1 MKSLVKRLLSAQRP
15 SNNHF
20 RAVVKSAQPLSYQT
34 LQPRQLLAAVDVLVG
49 DLNSGIAVSD
59 DASGSGYFFYS
70 AQDVHQR
77 FENIVAENADHLIA
91 TRLDGAQWQYNN
103 DTNWVDFEPVATD
116 RLLAEVNFDS
126 NRVSPPLRSFTS
138 GVLHSQNNGDLYFV
152 VDNFGGSQ
160 DIGEFE
166 VLGTSFLS
174 QDIPSEDFDSEL
186 GQSVLRLSSLNTA
199 TLSFQREF
207 QRFPNLAIFD
217 ESGAPLLSWRVQLL
231 PYLGYTELYEQFR
244 LNEAWDSPHNLS
256 LLSEMPEVY
265 SSPYFESDTHTNF
278 LALAGEN
285 TLMPLVSERVG
296 FGDIDTNG
304 TALFVEANQN
314 RATEWTRPRDLAFNP
329 ANPFSGLGDISPEG
343 FSFVTNTGEVQTID
357 DSFSEE
363 AWNGI
368 VDRSDGFVV
377 TAEILEN
384 QSFTENDLRQLGLA
398 ALNFESSRQRFP
410 ASAISSDN
418 GEPLLSWRV
427 SLLPFLGHQD
437 LYDQFNLDEPWN
449 SPNNLSLLPMMPQ
462 VYSVDGIEAG
472 FTTYLASIGPNTLFS
487 NEDTRGV
494 SFGQITDGS
503 TNTILYVKAD
513 DDQAVQWT
521 RPADLPFDAAN
532 PRAGLGNSD
541 VGGFLGVTA
550 AAETIFVENSISDL
564 DVASLLLRNDG
575 RTIDQDVFPAKP
587 VGDNLRQ
594 VGLASLNFE
603 SANRRFPTQAI
614 TAEDGTPLLSWRVA
628 ILPFIEQNNLYQRF
642 NLDEP
647 WDSPNNIAL
656 LPLIPQIYAVD
667 GIDDGFTT
675 ILGIAGEEGLL
686 AQGDRGVTFGQIT
699 DGTSNTALFVQANS
713 DFATQWTKPQDI
725 DFDPSN
731 PTNGVGSATASGFH
745 AVFADGSLQFIPNSV
760 SDETVGR
767 ILQRND
773 GEVVDQLFFLNQQ
786 DRVLPNL
793 EIQYQIRTI
802 ALAQL
807 NHESANMAFTE
818 RAIFAEDG
826 TPLLSWRV
834 AILPFIEQNDLYEQF
849 NLDEPWDSP
858 NNIALLPLMPQIY
871 AHPEVENGQTV
882 FKIFVGDE
890 TPFQFEDS
898 RRGISFSQITDG
910 SSNTIMVVETASE
923 NAVPWTQP
931 EDIIFDINDPKAGL
945 GHGLFDSFSV
955 ALFDGS
961 VRQVSNTISD
971 EEFAAVV
978 TIAGG
983 EISDPSAFAYN
994 NEGTVTQ
1001 PAFSGTAGDDTINV
1015 NIGSGTITIDINGE
1029 TSVVPAA
1036 DFDDLFFDAV
1046 DGNDTLNLIL
1056 ETDNNQISLSPEL
1069 LSIVGNVNVLAEGF
1083 KTVRVTGSVGSEGN
1097 SATING
1103 SDGNDVL
1110 RAGSQSATLT
1120 VGDSIL
1126 QAIEISDVTVN
1137 AGLGDDQAT
1146 LTDSAGDDQYF
1157 AAPLISRLTMGDR
1170 SILATGFENTTA
1182 RSVNGGNDRA
1192 SLRDSSGDDVLSA
1205 SPELTFLR
1213 GDGYRNAVLNFGN
1226 VLATS
1231 TGGNDLANFQ
1241 DSAGNDFFY
1250 ATPELAFFQGTGYR
1264 NQANGFTSIFAQ
1276 SSTGNDRAT
1285 LLGSTGNETFIGS
1298 PVSAR
1303 LAGEG
1308 VVHVARG
1315 FNVVNAVGLG
1325 GEDRAFL
1332 SDSTGNDQFF
1342 ASPVIGTLSGDG
1354 FRNIARGFGF
1364 VQGTASGGNDTASLI
1379 GSTGTDNY
1387 YATPELASLTGN
1399 GYRRFVTGFEQVNA
1413 VGGGGSDVARMI
1425 GSAGNDVFF
1434 GSSTFSQYSG
1444 AGFLNRANGFSEVYS
1459 FGGGGNDF
1467 ATLLDSAGDD
1477 RMIANTSFTSM
1488 IGEGYLISAS
1498 QFTTYNVNARN
1509 GGFDTAFFSDS
1520 DSDDFFTAE
1529 GSRATL
1535 VTPLSRFNAFN
1546 FDQVVAQSF
1555 NGGTDFLRAGE
1566 TNFRLVRSGNWR

>member
-1 MKSLVKRLLSAQRP
+1 MRSLVKRLLSAQRTP
-15 SNNHF
+15 NNHF
-20 RAVVKSAQPLSYQT
+20 RATVKSCQPLSYET
-34 LQPRQLLAAVDVLVG
+34 LQPRQLLAADVLVG

-70 AQDVHQR
+70 ARDVHER

-91 TRLDGAQWQYNN
+91 TRLDGAQWQYND
-103 DTNWVDFEPVATD
+103 DTNWVNFEPVFTD

-126 NRVSPPLRSFTS
+126 NRVSPPLRSFTA
-138 GVLHSQNNGDLYFV
+138 GVSHSLNNGDLYFAA
-152 VDNFGGSQ
+152 DRFGGSQ
-160 DIGEFE
+160 DVGEFE
-166 VLGTSFLS
+166 VLGTTFLI
-174 QDIPSEDFDSEL
+174 QDIPQELIEFDQF
-186 GQSVLRLSSLNTA
+186 QSLLRLNNLGLAALKFESD
-199 TLSFQREF
+199 FQRL
-207 QRFPNLAIFD
+207 PNLAIFD
-217 ESGAPLLSWRVQLL
+217 DSGAPLLSWRVQLL
-231 PYLGYTELYEQFR
+231 PYLGYRDLYEQFR
-244 LNEAWDSPHNLS
+244 LDEAWDSPHNIS

-265 SSPYFESDTHTNF
+265 SSPHFESTTHTNY

-285 TLMPLVSERVG
+285 TLTPSVSERVT
-296 FGDIDTNG
+296 FNDIDSDG
-304 TALFVEANQN
+304 AALYVEANEN
-314 RATEWTRPRDLAFNP
+314 RATEWTRPVDLAFNP
-329 ANPFSGLGDISPEG
+329 ANPFSGLGDISPAG
-343 FSFVTNTGEVQTID
+343 FSFVSSHGRVSVIDESVSTG
-357 DSFSEE
+357 

-368 VDRSDGFVV
+368 VDPNDGFVV
-377 TAEILEN
+377 TAEILN
-384 QSFTENDLRQLGLA
+384 YNSTTESDLQQLGFA

-410 ASAISSDN
+410 APAISSDN

-449 SPNNLSLLPMMPQ
+449 SPNNLLLLPMMPQ
-462 VYSVDGIEAG
+462 VYAVDGIDAG
-472 FTTYLASIGPNTLFS
+472 FTTYLASTGPDTIFPDENTS
-487 NEDTRGV
+487 RI
-494 SFGQITDGS
+494 SFGNIPDGS
-503 TNTILYVKAD
+503 GNTILFVEAND
-513 DDQAVQWT
+513 DRAVQWT
-521 RPADLPFDAAN
+521 RPADLKFDAEN

-541 VGGFLGVTA
+541 DGGFHAVTA
-550 AAETIFVENSISDL
+550 SGETIFVENFITGL
-564 DVASLLLRNDG
+564 DVANLFQRNDG
-575 RTIDQDVFPAKP
+575 RTIDQDVFPVQP
-587 VGDNLRQ
+587 VSNNLGRI
-594 VGLASLNFE
+594 GLAALNFE
-603 SANRRFPTQAI
+603 SATQRFPAQAI

-699 DGTSNTALFVQANS
+699 DGSSNTALFVQANS

-725 DFDPSN
+725 DFDRSN
-731 PTNGVGSATASGFH
+731 PTNGVGNATASGFS
-745 AVFADGSLQFIPNSV
+745 AVFAGGSVHFIPNTL
-760 SDETVGR
+760 SDEMVGR

-773 GEVVDQLFFLNQQ
+773 GEFVDQSPLLNQQ
-786 DRVLPNL
+786 VRRFADNDIQNNL
-793 EIQYQIRTI
+793 RSI

-807 NHESANMAFTE
+807 NHESARMAFTQ

-834 AILPFIEQNDLYEQF
+834 AILPFIEQNELYEQF
-849 NLDEPWDSP
+849 NLDQPWDSP
-858 NNIALLPLMPQIY
+858 NNIALLSLMPQIY

-890 TPFQFEDS
+890 TAFELEDS
-898 RRGISFSQITDG
+898 RRGISFGQITNG
-910 SSNTIMVVETASE
+910 SSNTILVVETFSD

-931 EDIIFDINDPKAGL
+931 EDIIFDINDSKDGL

-961 VRQVSNTISD
+961 VHQVSNTISD

-978 TIAGG
+978 TPAGG
-983 EISDPSAFAYN
+983 EISDPSTFAYD
-994 NEGTVTQ
+994 NEGIVTQ
-1001 PAFSGTAGDDTINV
+1001 PAFSGTAGDDRINV
-1015 NIGSGTITIDINGE
+1015 RIGSGTITIDINGE

-1036 DFDDLFFDAV
+1036 DFDDLFIDAV

-1056 ETDNNQISLSPEL
+1056 ETANNQISLSPEL

-1083 KTVRVTGSVGSEGN
+1083 KTVRVTASASSEGN

-1157 AAPLISRLTMGDR
+1157 SAPLRSRLTMGDR
-1170 SILATGFENTTA
+1170 SILAIGFENTTA

-1213 GDGYRNAVLNFGN
+1213 GDEYQNAVLNFGN

-1231 TGGNDLANFQ
+1231 TGGNDFANFQ
-1241 DSAGNDFFY
+1241 DSTGNDFFY
-1250 ATPELAFFQGTGYR
+1250 ATPELAFFQGTEYR

-1276 SSTGNDRAT
+1276 SLTGNDRAT
-1285 LLGSTGNETFIGS
+1285 LRGSTGNETFIGS

-1303 LAGEG
+1303 LAGDG
-1308 VVHVARG
+1308 VVRVAKG

-1342 ASPVIGTLSGDG
+1342 ASPVIGTLSGHS
-1354 FRNIARGFGF
+1354 FRNIARGFGV
-1364 VQGTASGGNDTASLI
+1364 VQGTASGGHDTASLL
-1379 GSTGTDNY
+1379 GSTGADNF
-1387 YATPELASLTGN
+1387 YATPELASLAGN

-1413 VGGGGSDVARMI
+1413 VGGGGSDIAQMI

-1444 AGFLNRANGFSEVYS
+1444 AEFLNLANGFSEVYT

-1467 ATLLDSAGDD
+1467 ATLVDSAGDD

-1488 IGEGYLISAS
+1488 IGEGYVISAS
-1498 QFTTYNVNARN
+1498 QFNAYNVNARN
-1509 GGFDTAFFSDS
+1509 GGFDTAFLSDS
-1520 DSDDFFTAE
+1520 DSDDFFNAE

-1535 VTPLSRFNAFN
+1535 VTPFSRYNVFN
-1546 FDQVVAQSF
+1546 FEQVVAQSL
-1555 NGGTDFLRAGE
+1555 NGGTDFFRAGE